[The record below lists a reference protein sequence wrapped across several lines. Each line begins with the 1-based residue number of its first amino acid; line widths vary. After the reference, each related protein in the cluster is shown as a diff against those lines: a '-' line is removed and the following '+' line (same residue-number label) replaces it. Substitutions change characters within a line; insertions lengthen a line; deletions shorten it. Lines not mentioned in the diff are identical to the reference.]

1 MSGHGVT
8 VMTARPLKN
17 ITRETLAPL
26 WAREDIPTE
35 RIAKALGVTR
45 QAVSSKARTLGL
57 PSRAKVRKQL
67 CNNETFR
74 RMWLAGVNST
84 EMAQHFG
91 YSHRSAIGSRAGAM
105 GLPRRARSTDTGKT
119 GGWVQTISLAQ
130 FFEQDLRNRMEAE
143 AKKREASK

>member
-1 MSGHGVT
+1 MLGHGVT
-8 VMTARPLKN
+8 AMTARPLKN

-84 EMAQHFG
+84 EMALHFG
-91 YSHRSAIGSRAGAM
+91 YAHRSAIGSRAGAM
-105 GLPRRARSTDTGKT
+105 GLPPRSRSTDTGKT

-143 AKKREASK
+143 AQKREASK